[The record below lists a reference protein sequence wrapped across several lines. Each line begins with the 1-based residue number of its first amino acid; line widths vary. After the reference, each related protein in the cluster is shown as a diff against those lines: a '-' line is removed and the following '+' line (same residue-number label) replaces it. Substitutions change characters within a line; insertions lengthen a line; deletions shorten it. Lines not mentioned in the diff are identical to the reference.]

1 MKAGEAHNNCLSS
14 RKTSITY
21 VLYAHLCERVCVCV
35 CVRVCVFIHG
45 HERIGHA
52 QLVVAAVGV
61 LPASGPPFLEQTYV
75 SATSLPVGN
84 NLCATFILITEPWP
98 PERKCASA
106 CASLNLQNYTVD
118 NLPDIQR
125 PLLRN
130 PTRLL
135 HRLWPHIGIPEPLA
149 SSRTFHPS
157 LSSKGL
163 WIRETSRNIFFFL
176 NHPRLAIFKEPDAM
190 LGPSL

>member
-1 MKAGEAHNNCLSS
+1 MPCYYSARRQYEQEQHDGNVHLSSHKKKKKCSLSADKEMKAGEAHSNCLSS

-84 NLCATFILITEPWP
+84 NLCATFILITEP
-98 PERKCASA
+98 
-106 CASLNLQNYTVD
+106 
-118 NLPDIQR
+118 
-125 PLLRN
+125 
-130 PTRLL
+130 
-135 HRLWPHIGIPEPLA
+135 
-149 SSRTFHPS
+149 
-157 LSSKGL
+157 
-163 WIRETSRNIFFFL
+163 
-176 NHPRLAIFKEPDAM
+176 
-190 LGPSL
+190 